1 MASEISN
8 ETMVEESM
16 EVASDV
22 LNEWE
27 CEFLESIKNRVD
39 EGRPLTDNQQCKLEQ
54 IYKKV
59 CNSSY

>member
-1 MASEISN
+1 MAEEVSN
-8 ETMVEESM
+8 ETMIEESL
-16 EVASDV
+16 EVASDA

-27 CEFLESIKNRVD
+27 CEFLESIKKRVD
-39 EGRPLTDNQQCKLEQ
+39 QGQDLTDNQQDKLEQ